1 MPKRDKFKKQCNQP
15 SEVALF
21 TGNKSAISSTSITLD
36 SSEVTPMQQQSAE
49 SSIALSVLK
58 ELELTGLIEDNRSFI
73 PVNNNRR
80 RKRR

>member
-15 SEVALF
+15 SVVALF
-21 TGNKSAISSTSITLD
+21 TGNKSAISSTSIT
-36 SSEVTPMQQQSAE
+36 SEVTPMQQQSAE
-49 SSIALSVLK
+49 SSITLSVLK